1 MVTTMVAGPR
11 RRGAAAAA
19 TTTTMGTTSMLPFL
33 SILLLVVCPSNA
45 FVGPTPSRVLQTT
58 GRTSDSFSSVFHV
71 NHGSP
76 RTAQQPRSRSSPP
89 SSASTM
95 SQVRLFESKNIV
107 QHFFRPVQDNPARS
121 IKFSVLM
128 TICGAMLGPFLDSYH
143 SAFGVLQYDDPI
155 MIQLWGTA
163 AKPAL
168 TTAWWVPELFGLA
181 GFLIG
186 WLYILLDA
194 KLETPDDPLLRPS
207 PPKILYCISFF
218 TLQYWLSGILYGLVH
233 LDRGLIGTAMQL
245 LAIAG
250 FFGFDRTRSGVVTSL
265 ATAIGG
271 PLIEVLLI
279 STLQGH
285 GGYHYTDPGETG
297 FFPLWIAYG
306 KSKHGQRRNEKERER
321 GWGGG
326 VLPMNFLWRTR
337 LSS

>member
-1 MVTTMVAGPR
+1 
-11 RRGAAAAA
+11 
-19 TTTTMGTTSMLPFL
+19 
-33 SILLLVVCPSNA
+33 
-45 FVGPTPSRVLQTT
+45 
-58 GRTSDSFSSVFHV
+58 
-71 NHGSP
+71 
-76 RTAQQPRSRSSPP
+76 
-89 SSASTM
+89 
-95 SQVRLFESKNIV
+95 
-107 QHFFRPVQDNPARS
+107 
-121 IKFSVLM
+121 
-128 TICGAMLGPFLDSYH
+128 MLGPFLDSYH

-321 GWGGG
+321 ERMRGSADEFLVENTIV
-326 VLPMNFLWRTR
+326 VLMQRNAGLHQLFLYRG
-337 LSS
+337 LSCTVDPHKTNDSVHLSIHAKRMH